1 MTMTTETPEK
11 TDTIAAMTRDELK
24 ALIREA
30 IEEFF
35 WGWEQ
40 TLPNPDE
47 RLESNPE
54 VAEELRAATR
64 EKHRGRSLAEI
75 MKEMELEE

>member
-1 MTMTTETPEK
+1 MTTETTDKPK

-35 WGWEQ
+35 WEWEQ
-40 TLPNPDE
+40 SLADPDE
-47 RLESNPE
+47 GLEFKPE
-54 VAEELRAATR
+54 VAEELRAAMR
-64 EKHRGRSLAEI
+64 EKCRGRPLRDI
-75 MKEMELEE
+75 MKEIGLDE